1 MKIKDREY
9 IKENQAINN
18 WEEIKTYYDNLIGRK
33 VESFDEH
40 KKWLKD
46 RSELDAFV
54 SENLAWRYI
63 KFTCNTTDEKI
74 KENYEYFINEI
85 QPKIAPYEDKLNKKF
100 INFPKLNE
108 FKEASYKIL
117 IKSIKNE
124 INLFRKENI
133 PLFTEISKETN
144 KFNTI
149 SSAMTI
155 EHDGKEMT
163 LQQASKFLEQ
173 TDRKLRKEIYEKIA
187 NRRAKNVE
195 ELDKIFS
202 KLVKLRTKV
211 AKNAGF
217 ENYRDYKFVSLNRFD
232 YTIED
237 NLKFHESIREE
248 VLPLLKIIHQKRK
261 EKLRLDS
268 LKPYDMGVD
277 LYGKAPLKPFEGT
290 EELIDN
296 SITVFN
302 KVGELGKYL
311 KIMKEKSFLD
321 LDSRKGKAPGGYNYP
336 LSETGIPF
344 IFMNSS
350 GLLRD
355 LVTMFHEGGHAV
367 HSFLSRDLEL
377 VYFKDTPSEVA
388 ELASMSMELITFD
401 YWDVFFQ
408 DKDELKR
415 AKLTHLADLLG
426 VLPWVAIIDK
436 FQHWIYTNPEH
447 TVKERDEKWTDIFD
461 EFSSGIIDFSDYEEQ
476 KKKLWQ
482 KQMHLF
488 EVPFYYIEYA
498 ISQLGAI
505 AIWKN
510 FIENK
515 EKGLTAYLNALKL
528 GYTKSIPEIYKTA
541 GIKFDFSKKYIG
553 QLSDFVKNEISKFES

>member
-1 MKIKDREY
+1 MKITVREY

-18 WEEIKTYYDNLIGRK
+18 WEEIKPYYENLIGRK

-85 QPKIAPYEDKLNKKF
+85 QPKIAPYEDKLNRKF

-108 FKEASYKIL
+108 FKEVSYKIL

-133 PLFTEISKETN
+133 PLFTEISNETN

-195 ELDKIFS
+195 ELDKTFS

-217 ENYRDYKFVSLNRFD
+217 ENFRDYKFVSLNRFD

-261 EKLRLDS
+261 EKLKLDS
-268 LKPYDMGVD
+268 LQPYDMGVD
-277 LYGKAPLKPFEGT
+277 LYGKPPLQPFKNS

-296 SITVFN
+296 SITVFD

-355 LVTMFHEGGHAV
+355 LVTMLHEGGHAV

-401 YWDVFFQ
+401 YWNEFFQ

-415 AKLTHLADLLG
+415 AKLTHLADLLE

-447 TVKERDEKWTDIFD
+447 TVKERDEKWTEIFD

-505 AIWKN
+505 AVWKN
-510 FIENK
+510 YMENK
-515 EKGLTAYLNALKL
+515 EKGLHAYLDALKL
-528 GYTKSIPEIYKTA
+528 GYTQSIPDIYKTA

-553 QLSDFVKNEISKFES
+553 QLADFVKNEISKFES